1 MSGAELRP
9 ELRPE
14 FSPEF
19 RPESGADVSPES
31 GADVSPESG
40 ADVSPESGADIS
52 LKSGAERGAES
63 GAASVM
69 VLCLIGV
76 VLSLTVGAL
85 VIASVLIASQRAR
98 LAADLGSLAGASAVQ
113 DGASPSGACA
123 AARQVAV
130 ANGAAAQICSSDGSV
145 VDLSVVVSSGLWP
158 EPAVARA
165 RAGPES
171 GATR

>member
-1 MSGAELRP
+1 MRRPARAPRLPAPASPTTTTGAELRP
-9 ELRPE
+9 EFNPE
-14 FSPEF
+14 SSPASGA
-19 RPESGADVSPES
+19 ESGAES
-31 GADVSPESG
+31 S
-40 ADVSPESGADIS
+40 
-52 LKSGAERGAES
+52 AES

-69 VLCLIGV
+69 VLSLIGV

-130 ANGAAAQICSSDGSV
+130 ANGAAAQSCSSDGSV
-145 VDLSVVVSSGLWP
+145 VDLSVAVSSALWP
-158 EPAVARA
+158 DPAVARA

-171 GATR
+171 VATQ